1 MPDEMR
7 RQTEDVIRY
16 YGELD
21 RRVANTGMDG
31 IAGLLVVSQHV
42 ETALSVVAPQ
52 ELEWMMRELR
62 SLLERLVRM
71 DSQLQEL
78 RALKMVLADEDTEAP
93 VRRRPNG

>member
-1 MPDEMR
+1 MR

-31 IAGLLVVSQHV
+31 IAGLLTVSEQV

-52 ELEWMMRELR
+52 ELAWMMRELR
-62 SLLERLVRM
+62 TLLDRLVRM

-78 RALKMVLADEDTEAP
+78 RALKTVLADEDAEAP
-93 VRRRPNG
+93 VRGRPNG

>member
-1 MPDEMR
+1 MSDEMR

-31 IAGLLVVSQHV
+31 IAGLLTVSQHV

-62 SLLERLVRM
+62 MLLERLVRM
-71 DSQLQEL
+71 DSQLQAL
-78 RALKMVLADEDTEAP
+78 RALKMVLADEDADAP
-93 VRRRPNG
+93 VRRLPNG

>member
-1 MPDEMR
+1 MR

-31 IAGLLVVSQHV
+31 IGGLLTVSQQV
-42 ETALSVVAPQ
+42 EAALAVVAPQ
-52 ELEWMMRELR
+52 EIEWMVRELR
-62 SLLERLVRM
+62 TLLERLVRM

-78 RALKMVLADEDTEAP
+78 RALKMVLADEGAAAP
-93 VRRRPNG
+93 VRRLPNS

>member
-1 MPDEMR
+1 MR

-21 RRVANTGMDG
+21 RRVANTGMEG
-31 IAGLLVVSQHV
+31 IAGLLTVSQHV

-62 SLLERLVRM
+62 TLLDRLVRI

-78 RALKMVLADEDTEAP
+78 RALKMVLADQDAEAP
-93 VRRRPNG
+93 VRRPSNG

>member
-1 MPDEMR
+1 MANEMR

-31 IAGLLVVSQHV
+31 IAGLLTVSQHV
-42 ETALSVVAPQ
+42 ETALGVVAPQ
-52 ELEWMMRELR
+52 ELEWMVRELR
-62 SLLERLVRM
+62 TLLERLVGM

-78 RALKMVLADEDTEAP
+78 RALKLVVADEGDGAP
-93 VRRRPNG
+93 VRRPPQA

>member
-1 MPDEMR
+1 MR

-31 IAGLLVVSQHV
+31 IAGLLTVSQHV

-62 SLLERLVRM
+62 MLLERLVRM
-71 DSQLQEL
+71 DSQLQAL
-78 RALKMVLADEDTEAP
+78 RALKMVLADEDADAP
-93 VRRRPNG
+93 VRRLPNG